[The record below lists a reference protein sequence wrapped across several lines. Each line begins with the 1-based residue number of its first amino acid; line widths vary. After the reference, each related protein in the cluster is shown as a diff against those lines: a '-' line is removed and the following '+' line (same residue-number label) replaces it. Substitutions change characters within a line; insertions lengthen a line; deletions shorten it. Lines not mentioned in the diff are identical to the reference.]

1 MTLPVSTRLAL
12 SISTLAL
19 NAGAPAL
26 AAEIEA
32 KSRVDAVVVYPD
44 AALVTRVLDIDLPA
58 GASTLVVRGLPASV
72 DPASLRVAGA
82 AAGQVAIGS
91 VETRLAPAA
100 EPARDSAIEAKL
112 RKLRGDREAWQAT
125 LDALEAKKAM
135 MIRFSQAGPEKL
147 SPDSKP
153 LDIAQWSAAWD
164 TVGQGLAK
172 IGDELVA
179 ARGRARDID
188 EEIRGL
194 EQTRQRPPSV
204 RPPSRD
210 ALVAID
216 ATTAAKGSLSLT
228 YRVAGAGWSPVY
240 DARLDTADGARAS
253 LELVRRAAVT
263 QRTGEDWTGVTL
275 SVSTTRATRG
285 AQARLELALTP
296 EGGDA
301 DARADA
307 IARLF
312 ITQAPNLRALAD
324 TDAHATVDRDV
335 SVTSFDEVV
344 FSHPGFAAV
353 LRHRLA
359 HRLHSLEL
367 PLLARIVAEDARA
380 RTGIYIHPG
389 ARIGERFVIRYGAGV
404 VIGETAVIGRN
415 VSLYQA
421 VTLGAKSFDIDDALA
436 PSREPRPR
444 DPIVED
450 DVVIYAGAT
459 VLGRVTIGKGA
470 SIGGNVWL
478 TDSVGP
484 GSRIAQA
491 KARNGSI
498 A

>member
-1 MTLPVSTRLAL
+1 MSVAAPHDSASEIDVAVDKLRGLRALAQRRYP
-12 SISTLAL
+12 
-19 NAGAPAL
+19 GPAPAL
-26 AAEIEA
+26 PSREATIAFVDDGVAAI
-32 KSRVDAVVVYPD
+32 YPRHFGPQGLS
-44 AALVTRVLDIDLPA
+44 AQALDVFVA
-58 GASTLVVRGLPASV
+58 N
-72 DPASLRVAGA
+72 SLR
-82 AAGQVAIGS
+82 
-91 VETRLAPAA
+91 
-100 EPARDSAIEAKL
+100 SAQQSL
-112 RKLRGDREAWQAT
+112 R
-125 LDALEAKKAM
+125 
-135 MIRFSQAGPEKL
+135 
-147 SPDSKP
+147 
-153 LDIAQWSAAWD
+153 
-164 TVGQGLAK
+164 
-172 IGDELVA
+172 
-179 ARGRARDID
+179 
-188 EEIRGL
+188 
-194 EQTRQRPPSV
+194 
-204 RPPSRD
+204 
-210 ALVAID
+210 
-216 ATTAAKGSLSLT
+216 
-228 YRVAGAGWSPVY
+228 
-240 DARLDTADGARAS
+240 
-253 LELVRRAAVT
+253 
-263 QRTGEDWTGVTL
+263 
-275 SVSTTRATRG
+275 